1 MEHFIEQ
8 VINNKT
14 AIDTHQKTNVRK
26 MFLCKL
32 DSYI

>member
-8 VINNKT
+8 VISNET

-26 MFLCKL
+26 MFVQAR
-32 DSYI
+32 

>member
-14 AIDTHQKTNVRK
+14 VIDTYQKTNVRK
-26 MFLCKL
+26 MFVQAR
-32 DSYI
+32 